1 MNQVATLFTSSKKT
15 FVVFAA
21 IIGLI
26 AGFIIFPAFSSL
38 PAYADPSLEAGGT
51 VEVAPEP
58 PVSNP
63 GSQEG
68 GTGIGTGGGS
78 GPVVVPPPP
87 YISTQTYYAR
97 GVYQENVN
105 KVFATKSLL
114 VANCAP
120 RGDGASAY
128 AVTVT
133 FWEGL
138 TVFGNKTIMILR
150 YTCLYPSTASLQPIV
165 LGSTICY
172 YNFSGLYSYSDNKP
186 TILKTDDPSSGG
198 NVLGYRP
205 SLANDPVTPGFSR
218 SGGATNCNTNS
229 NRVWW
234 TTSAA
239 DYGYYRI
246 SADMNYRKYTQWGWP
261 SWMNRGETWWE
272 AGNQNTA
279 NFTNYYIYSCS
290 ATNAAFEGPMQH
302 WQLPETGQ
310 RQFDVNQCP
319 QVTWQCVV
327 DGNPNINTPWDAPTT
342 IMRDGNKVN
351 VFLPGMRIDGSGV
364 RNFNGTNTGVSD
376 NDMQY
381 LTSVSPGS
389 TPMNGTDLNS
399 SRQYFKLFKTTGA
412 GENFDTWYS
421 NPNANRNKQMEFYWA
436 STSPSQAFSLTWNA
450 RFKAQFLVPRSDTV
464 GGGTTMQWVG
474 DNAVCP
480 NLPITG
486 NKASVV
492 RSTASDSKL

>member
-1 MNQVATLFTSSKKT
+1 MNQVTTLFMSSRKA
-15 FVVFAA
+15 FIVFAA

-26 AGFIIFPAFSSL
+26 GGFIIFPAFSSL
-38 PAYADPSLEAGGT
+38 PAHADPSLEAGGT
-51 VEVAPEP
+51 IEVSDPP
-58 PVSNP
+58 PVLNP
-63 GSQEG
+63 GGQNG
-68 GTGIGTGGGS
+68 GTGIGTGNGG
-78 GPVVVPPPP
+78 GTVPPPP
-87 YISTQTYYAR
+87 YVNTQTFYAR
-97 GVYQENVN
+97 GVYQDNVS
-105 KVFATKSLL
+105 KIFATGRSPMA
-114 VANCAP
+114 VTCPP

-128 AVTVT
+128 AVSIT

-138 TVFGNKTIMILR
+138 TAFGSRTVIILR
-150 YTCLYPSTASLQPIV
+150 YTCLYPTSESLQPV
-165 LGSTICY
+165 VYGSITCY
-172 YNFSGLYSYSDNKP
+172 YNFSGHYAYSDNKP
-186 TILKTDDPSSGG
+186 TIAGSGT
-198 NVLGYRP
+198 VLGYRP
-205 SLANDPVTPGFSR
+205 SLASDPTTPGFSR
-218 SGGATNCNTNS
+218 DSGPSGCNTNS

-234 TTSAA
+234 QTAA
-239 DYGYYRI
+239 GEYGYYRI
-246 SADMNYRKYTQWGWP
+246 SADLNYRTYTQWGWP
-261 SWMNRGETWWE
+261 SWMQRSETWWE
-272 AGNQNTA
+272 AGGQHGA
-279 NFTNYYIYSCS
+279 NFTNYYVYSCS

-302 WQLPETGQ
+302 YQLPETGQ

-319 QVTWQCVV
+319 QVNWQCTV

-351 VFLPGMRIDGSGV
+351 VYLPGMKIDGSGV

-389 TPMNGTDLNS
+389 TPMNGTDLNGG
-399 SRQYFKLFKTTGA
+399 RQYFKLFKTSGA
-412 GENFDTWYS
+412 SEKFDTWYS

-464 GGGTTMQWVG
+464 GGGTSLQWVG
-474 DNAVCP
+474 DNATCP

-492 RSTASDSKL
+492 RSTASQSDLIG